1 MLDRSGKVER
11 NGLNRAR
18 VGMLSD
24 YWFWIFKDPLT
35 GLRRSTGRRMTSV
48 QAQEYPMAQAVPG
61 TLQRRDSDTDFEDTA
76 PLVFHDV
83 PRQ

>member
-11 NGLNRAR
+11 YALNRAR
-18 VGMLSD
+18 VGMLAD
-24 YWFWIFKDPLT
+24 YWFWIFRDPFT
-35 GLRRSTGRRMTSV
+35 GLRRSTGRRMTSGE
-48 QAQEYPMAQAVPG
+48 ARDYPMAQAVPS
-61 TLQRRDSDTDFEDTA
+61 TLRLRDSDTDFEDTA